1 MGHRA
6 HESLNLGTS
15 YFWDKEKSEWRNF
28 IRSEKEYDDQH
39 RYTSY
44 IDYMWNLSQ
53 ETWEPYW
60 KGEIAYHEIRKQEI
74 SGKL

>member
-1 MGHRA
+1 
-6 HESLNLGTS
+6 
-15 YFWDKEKSEWRNF
+15 
-28 IRSEKEYDDQH
+28 
-39 RYTSY
+39 
-44 IDYMWNLSQ
+44 MWNLSQ